1 MEKFFVDNWPLLA
14 VVAWLAYK
22 WWNTRRV
29 SAMLPELKHKGAVLL
44 DVRTAA
50 EYAANSAPDSLNIP
64 LQELGSRLAEIPRGV
79 PVVVACASGSRSGM
93 ARLLLRKNGY
103 APVYNIG
110 NWRQFLK

>member
-29 SAMLPELKHKGAVLL
+29 SAMLPDLKHKGAVLL

-64 LQELGSRLAEIPRGV
+64 LQELDRKSTRLNSSHTIQSRMPSSA
-79 PVVVACASGSRSGM
+79 
-93 ARLLLRKNGY
+93 
-103 APVYNIG
+103 
-110 NWRQFLK
+110 